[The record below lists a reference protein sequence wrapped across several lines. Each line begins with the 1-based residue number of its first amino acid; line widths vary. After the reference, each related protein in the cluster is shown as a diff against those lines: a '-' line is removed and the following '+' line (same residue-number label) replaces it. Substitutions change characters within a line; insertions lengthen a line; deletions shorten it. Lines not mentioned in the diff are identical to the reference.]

1 MIWHRLII
9 ATVVAAF
16 GYGLV
21 AFDSWSTHYLDTHA
35 SARAFVLT
43 PAFTVAAIVGA
54 IIVAVCVSGALAF
67 ILFPRPSGRPEL
79 EDHNQ

>member
-1 MIWHRLII
+1 MIRHRLII
-9 ATVVAAF
+9 AAVVAAV
-16 GYGLV
+16 GYGFI
-21 AFDSWSTHYLDTHA
+21 AFDSWSTGYLDTHA

-43 PAFTVAAIVGA
+43 PAFTVAAIGGA
-54 IIVAVCVSGALAF
+54 IIASLCAFGALAF